1 MFETDI
7 YQEHLDAVAIVR
19 AQGGTV
25 SKKWTEIDSRY
36 EAFQYRQ
43 SSPIDDLYD
52 AIVSGADEATLNRK
66 YSDVVA
72 DTVASVDGTAKYV
85 SGTAESVIKGEV
97 RRRIAVALIKEYATT
112 AEANIQ
118 TIADQFDTAYARFLE
133 LASAIDPE
141 TPPERL
147 VGQPMEV
154 QTAWLES
161 AEVSARLETL
171 LRALKAA
178 VGLAGVHNL
187 NNDAEVSLVAPTD
200 AVGMHKRAVWDAWN
214 TDGRCGRWSAL
225 AAADIEVRAIRSAGE
240 FKRLAKPQI
249 TFVTEATP
257 TGGMRQWAADA
268 ESGEKLHQVGF

>member
-7 YQEHLDAVAIVR
+7 YQDHVDAVSFVR
-19 AQGGTV
+19 ANGGTV
-25 SKKWTEIDSRY
+25 SKKWVEIDSRY
-36 EAFQYRQ
+36 DAFRYRQ

-52 AIVSGADEATLNRK
+52 AIISGADEATLNRK

-72 DTVASVDGTAKYV
+72 DTVASVDGSAKYV
-85 SGTAESVIKGEV
+85 AGTAESVIKNTI
-97 RRRIAVALIKEYATT
+97 RRRIAAALIQEYATT
-112 AEANIQ
+112 AEANIKV
-118 TIADQFDTAYARFLE
+118 IADQFDTEYARFLE

-161 AEVSARLETL
+161 AEVSARLDTL

-178 VGLAGVHNL
+178 VGLAGIRNL
-187 NNDAEVSLVAPTD
+187 DNDAEISLVAPTD
-200 AVGMHKRAVWDAWN
+200 AVGMHKRAVWDAWK

-225 AAADIEVRAIRSAGE
+225 AAADIEIRAIRSAGE
-240 FKRLAKPQI
+240 FKRLAKPEI
-249 TFVTEATP
+249 TFAAETTT
-257 TGGMRQWAADA
+257 TGGMRQWAVDA